1 MPITIQLPNGHHVT
15 STHEAELDLPMLLP
29 AARHV
34 HIVPG
39 LHNCSLLSIGQL
51 CDSGY
56 EVLFTN
62 THMSVLSDGQ
72 CIIQG
77 NRSAS
82 TRLWHI
88 TTTNVNLPLPAP
100 PHYAATAIGSPPAS
114 ALVSLAHAALFSPPL
129 STLEQ
134 ALLNGYLVNFPGF
147 TLATLRKH
155 PPYSFATSKGHLDQT
170 RQNLWSTRLSPT
182 SIETGSSTIPTS
194 TINAEFHPEGIEAI
208 KNMCF
213 ATGIAAAGQ
222 IYTDQLGKFILP
234 SSTGNDYIVIV
245 YDYVSNFIFVQP
257 FQNRTASC
265 LLAAYQKLH
274 QRLCQAGL
282 LPKLQR
288 LDYECSTLLKDFLD
302 AEDIDFQLVPP
313 AVHRRNAAERAI
325 RTFQNQ
331 FIAGLWGVDRDF
343 PLHL

>member
-1 MPITIQLPNGHHVT
+1 MVSPSTPNTPVPPVTILLLVISLMPHLIDAWVAAYVSSAMVPVPTAHPVSPHCLRHL
-15 STHEAELDLPMLLP
+15 LDIEGSKLTLL
-29 AARHV
+29 
-34 HIVPG
+34 I
-39 LHNCSLLSIGQL
+39 
-51 CDSGY
+51 
-56 EVLFTN
+56 
-62 THMSVLSDGQ
+62 
-72 CIIQG
+72 
-77 NRSAS
+77 
-82 TRLWHI
+82 
-88 TTTNVNLPLPAP
+88 AP

-147 TLATLRKH
+147 TLATLCKH
-155 PPYSFATSKGHLDQT
+155 PPYSFATIKEGHLDQT
-170 RQNLWSTRLSPT
+170 RQNLRSTRLSPT

-194 TINAEFHPEGIEAI
+194 TIDADFHPKGIETI
-208 KNMCF
+208 TNMCF
-213 ATGIAAAGQ
+213 ASIIAPTGQ
-222 IYTDQLGKFILP
+222 IYTDQTGKFILP
-234 SSTGNDYIVIV
+234 SSTGNNYIMIL
-245 YDYVSNFIFVQP
+245 YDYDSNFIFIQP
-257 FQNRTASC
+257 FHNRTASC

-331 FIAGLWGVDRDF
+331 FIAGLLGVDRDF